1 MTADAPAPLVA
12 TPDASASGSP
22 GRVTSRALP
31 RPLVALFA
39 VACGLAVAN
48 VYYAHPVLDAI
59 AASFGIGQATVGIV
73 VTVTQIGYG
82 IGLVLLV
89 PLGDVLDRRRLIVTQ
104 LVLSTVALVVVGAA
118 PSTIVLLA
126 GMVMVGV
133 LAVVTQVLVAFAAT
147 VAGEHERG
155 AVVGTVTSG
164 VVIGILLART
174 FAGAITDVAGW
185 RAVYLVSAALTLTVS
200 ALLSRYLPS
209 LPRPAQRI
217 GYRRLLRSMLTL
229 YATERTLRIRAGLA
243 MLIFAA
249 FNVLWTSLL
258 LPLREPPHSMSHG
271 AIGLLGLV
279 GAAGALG
286 AARAGRL
293 ADRGLGRVT
302 TGVALA
308 LLLVSWLPIALV
320 RHSLLGAR
328 RRARHA
334 GPRGP
339 GRTRDEPEHDL
350 PDRSGSTQPAR
361 RRVHGVL
368 FDRQRRRRDR
378 LDGRLR
384 PGRLDR
390 SVPVGRR
397 DQRYGAGVVGDRRAS
412 PEQFDRRGMT
422 LRRADAE

>member
-1 MTADAPAPLVA
+1 VTADAPASLV
-12 TPDASASGSP
+12 TTSDLSLSVVP
-22 GRVTSRALP
+22 GHAASRALP
-31 RPLVALFA
+31 RPLVTLFA
-39 VACGLAVAN
+39 VTCGLAVAN

-104 LVLSTVALVVVGAA
+104 LVLSTVALVVVGTAG
-118 PSTIVLLA
+118 STIVLLA

-147 VAGEHERG
+147 AAGDHERG
-155 AVVGTVTSG
+155 AIVGTVTSG

-174 FAGAITDVAGW
+174 FAGSMTDVAGW
-185 RAVYLVSAALTLTVS
+185 RAVYFVSAALTLTVS
-200 ALLSRYLPS
+200 ALLWRFLPS
-209 LPRPAQRI
+209 LSRPAHRI
-217 GYRRLLRSMLTL
+217 GYGRLLGSVVTL
-229 YATERTLRIRAGLA
+229 YRTEPTLRIRAGLA

-271 AIGLLGLV
+271 AIGLFGLV

-286 AARAGRL
+286 ASRAGRL

-320 RHSLLGAR
+320 RHSLLA
-328 RRARHA
+328 
-334 GPRGP
+334 
-339 GRTRDEPEHDL
+339 L
-350 PDRSGSTQPAR
+350 
-361 RRVHGVL
+361 
-368 FDRQRRRRDR
+368 
-378 LDGRLR
+378 
-384 PGRLDR
+384 
-390 SVPVGRR
+390 
-397 DQRYGAGVVGDRRAS
+397 VVGLVVLDLAVQAVHVTSQSIIYQIDPAARSRLVGAYMVFYSIGSAGGAIASTGVYALAGWTGVCLLGAAISGAALALWAITERRPS
-412 PEQFDRRGMT
+412 S
-422 LRRADAE
+422 

>member
-1 MTADAPAPLVA
+1 MTADAPAPVVA

-59 AASFGIGQATVGIV
+59 AASFGISQATVGIV

-104 LVLSTVALVVVGAA
+104 LVLSTVALVVVGVA

-185 RAVYLVSAALTLTVS
+185 RAVYLVVGRAHTDRQRAVVAVPAEPAPTSAADRLPAVA
-200 ALLSRYLPS
+200 ALDAHAVRDGTDAADPG
-209 LPRPAQRI
+209 RPGHADL
-217 GYRRLLRSMLTL
+217 RRLQ
-229 YATERTLRIRAGLA
+229 RALDVA
-243 MLIFAA
+243 
-249 FNVLWTSLL
+249 
-258 LPLREPPHSMSHG
+258 PP
-271 AIGLLGLV
+271 A
-279 GAAGALG
+279 
-286 AARAGRL
+286 AARASALDVTRRDRVARPGRSGGRARCRAGRPARRSRSRPGHHRRGAGAAVGVL
-293 ADRGLGRVT
+293 AADRARA
-302 TGVALA
+302 ALA
-308 LLLVSWLPIALV
+308 A
-320 RHSLLGAR
+320 GAR
-328 RRARHA
+328 RR
-334 GPRGP
+334 
-339 GRTRDEPEHDL
+339 
-350 PDRSGSTQPAR
+350 SR
-361 RRVHGVL
+361 RRWTS
-368 FDRQRRRRDR
+368 RS
-378 LDGRLR
+378 R
-384 PGRLDR
+384 P
-390 SVPVGRR
+390 
-397 DQRYGAGVVGDRRAS
+397 Y
-412 PEQFDRRGMT
+412 T
-422 LRRADAE
+422 